1 MEGASM
7 NEYTE
12 ALTELSHKEM
22 HPANMILAVIVG
34 IVIIRA
40 LVAGFFKLAFGLMM
54 IVAIAWLIYSNSPQ
68 YQ

>member
-1 MEGASM
+1 M

-12 ALTELSHKEM
+12 ALTELSQKEM
-22 HPANMILAVIVG
+22 HPANMIMAVIVG

-40 LVAGFFKLAFGLMM
+40 LVTGFFKLAFGLII

>member
-1 MEGASM
+1 M

-12 ALTELSHKEM
+12 ALTELSQNEI
-22 HPANMILAVIVG
+22 HPANMILAAIVG

-40 LVAGFFKLAFGLMM
+40 IVTGFFKVAFGLMI
-54 IVAIAWLIYSNSPQ
+54 IVAIAWLIYSISPQ

>member
-1 MEGASM
+1 M

-12 ALTELSHKEM
+12 ALTGFSQKEI
-22 HPANMILAVIVG
+22 HHANMILAVIVG

-40 LVAGFFKLAFGLMM
+40 LVTGFFKLAFGLMM
-54 IVAIAWLIYSNSPQ
+54 IIAIAWLIYSNSPQ